1 MSAPVRGNKA
11 SKLRAEGK
19 VEKLA
24 PIGPS
29 WALISTRG
37 GAFPPAP
44 TSRGSSPSRIPKRR
58 RPSCIPT
65 SRIPIR
71 SLAGGTP
78 VQDTPLEAEN
88 NASVCSL
95 PLLPASENKV
105 SEPEVD
111 KDAAKRTQ
119 WSPRPRAKSTTEAVF
134 QPSTRTNKSHHRVI
148 ELNKVRVLESQH
160 KKLESLQSEF
170 MHKLRTLAP
179 KKVQGIYKFVAM
191 VVNDECKVVVHADDL
206 LRLPKNLPT
215 ESVHD
220 LKERCRAVVDS
231 GFMVLYD
238 HLQLIQK
245 AKDENEA
252 RNIREE
258 IRNKLESLVNLKM
271 STIVEEIDQLCGPA
285 SKSESANKSLYREI
299 AQLRV
304 EKKHMESKFFNIKKE
319 HCDQLNQLKS
329 EYEANMAVELAARDH
344 TIGELKKSLRRS
356 EAVVEEQS
364 RKLAENSAA
373 LANEGGII
381 GELRTELGKLKSV
394 NLRLQQR
401 LKDADVGL
409 DKARQSTEKHLS
421 QITYLEDELKEARE
435 LIVNLQQRPDVMD
448 KGVMEKD
455 LVIADL
461 KLQMRN
467 LEEHKNCLNMQVT
480 NALKQHADF
489 DELNGKY
496 RNAMMQINELK
507 ESLKIKSNELETQS
521 QVEDRLNKE
530 INKLRERIDLDQQM
544 LTARSDLITSL
555 QKAEQENRAK
565 LDKMYCEVGEKN
577 TLISQVKNEL
587 SSKKDESRNLIVTL
601 TRKQMKVRRQE
612 HVIQLLKDQNA
623 RITMA
628 RVEQE
633 ERNVKMQEEIKRLT
647 RTLRYSILL
656 GGSVN

>member
-44 TSRGSSPSRIPKRR
+44 TSRGTSPIHIPNRR

-71 SLAGGTP
+71 RLAGGTP
-78 VQDTPLEAEN
+78 IRDTPLEAET

-105 SEPEVD
+105 GEFEVD
-111 KDAAKRTQ
+111 KDAAKRTKCT
-119 WSPRPRAKSTTEAVF
+119 PRPRAKSTAESVF
-134 QPSTRTNKSHHRVI
+134 KPSLRTDKSHHRVI
-148 ELNKVRVLESQH
+148 ELNKVRALESQH

-179 KKVQGIYKFVAM
+179 KKLQGVYKFVAV

-231 GFMVLYD
+231 GFMVFYD

-245 AKDENEA
+245 SKDENEA

-285 SKSESANKSLYREI
+285 SKGETANKSLYREI

-319 HCDQLNQLKS
+319 HCDQLNQLRS
-329 EYEANMAVELAARDH
+329 EYEANLADELAARDH
-344 TIGELKKSLRRS
+344 IIGELKKSLRRS

-364 RKLAENSAA
+364 QRLAENSVT
-373 LANEGGII
+373 LANEDGTI

-394 NLRLQQR
+394 NLRMHQR

-409 DKARQSTEKHLS
+409 DKARHSTEKHLA

-467 LEEHKNCLNMQVT
+467 LEEHKNCLNMQVN

-489 DELNGKY
+489 DEINGKY
-496 RNAMMQINELK
+496 RNAMMQISELK
-507 ESLKIKSNELETQS
+507 EALKIKSNELETQS
-521 QVEDRLNKE
+521 EVEDQLKKE
-530 INKLRERIDLDQQM
+530 MAKLREKIKLDQQM
-544 LTARSDLITSL
+544 LTARSDLIKSL
-555 QKAEQENRAK
+555 QKTEQESRAK
-565 LDKMYCEVGEKN
+565 LEKMYCQVGETN
-577 TLISQVKNEL
+577 TLISQVNNEL
-587 SSKKDESRNLIVTL
+587 ASKEEDSRNLIGTL
-601 TRKQMKVRRQE
+601 TFKQMEVRRLE
-612 HVIQLLKDQNA
+612 HVIQLLKEQNT
-623 RITMA
+623 RITMVRA
-628 RVEQE
+628 EQE
-633 ERNVKMQEEIKRLT
+633 ERNVTMQEEIKRLT
-647 RTLRYSILL
+647 QTLYSILL
-656 GGSVN
+656 GRSVN